1 MLCLI
6 DVVSCYITLSV
17 EAFQDKLVEES
28 VVPAAVNAVGEVR
41 SNAIRC
47 YKSRT
52 NTYCIKCICS
62 SITSGEL
69 APYKSIADWIRMFL
83 HLLQR

>member
-1 MLCLI
+1 LH
-6 DVVSCYITLSV
+6 ITLSV

-28 VVPAAVNAVGEVR
+28 VVPAAVNAVGKKEY
-41 SNAIRC
+41 AIRC

-83 HLLQR
+83 HLQR